1 MRERNA
7 VLFAVFRL
15 ITLVVM
21 FAGVVALVG
30 WRINLLDR
38 HFIFFPERD
47 IYQNPRDIGL
57 NFEEVFF
64 ETLDGVNLHGW
75 FVPAESDTTLIWF
88 HGNAG
93 NISHRLENLLL
104 LHRSLNINIFIFD
117 YRGYGRSEG
126 SPSEEGMYLDAQ
138 AALNHISSR
147 QMEIPTR
154 RLVFFGRSLGSAIAV
169 ELATSHQVHAIILES
184 PFTSIQDMARQ
195 AYPYLPSRLLVLP
208 FQSRFDSLSKI
219 GRVNSP
225 VMVIHGDID
234 NIVPYK
240 VGRRLYS
247 AANVPKRFY
256 TVFGGGHSNT
266 YDIGGGAYLEALKS
280 FIDDPMNS

>member
-15 ITLVVM
+15 ITLAVM
-21 FAGVVALVG
+21 FAGIAALVG

-57 NFEEVFF
+57 DFEEVFF
-64 ETLDGVNLHGW
+64 ETFDGVNLHGW
-75 FVPAESDTTLIWF
+75 FVPAKSDTTLIWF

-126 SPSEEGMYLDAQ
+126 SPSEAGMYLDAQ

-147 QMEIPTR
+147 QMESPTR

-256 TVFGGGHSNT
+256 TVIGGGHNNT
-266 YDIGGGAYLEALKS
+266 YDIGGEAYLEALKS